1 MSTKYIYSD
10 RTGPSLPGGGNLYF
24 RTVTSYT
31 QDSSGRVTNPRTR
44 VYYSGLPGGKS
55 NDGALWTDGSST
67 SLDGFNAGGFV
78 PAAITLDGG
87 KTFTTFNYEQIDLDA
102 GLIPSGKKVGDPI
115 LGPTAILSLST
126 PGGVLNT
133 AIQDSII
140 NTAVKTEPGLAKQLA
155 AKLQNTASPDPRS
168 PDLNA
173 VNLGNIDTTNF
184 EIKSIAAAVKKHG
197 DYKYPLDMPNDMD
210 KITFTMIEYRGSRLK
225 SNQLGFKKRFDEKD
239 ETTGKTKDIKN
250 RLGTVT
256 MGIQPRISDRNSVG
270 WTDTDA
276 NTLGLLAGGTSLD
289 LMQQG
294 GAGITEILNK
304 IGNTFEAEKGNI
316 GTALKLKL
324 AGEAASISG
333 LTSRIGG
340 AIFNPNLELL
350 FDNPQLRPFDFTF
363 QLTPRDAL
371 EAKAVKQIIR
381 FFKQGMAV
389 QRTAAE
395 LFLKAPNVF
404 DINYMFGQKE
414 DHPGLNK
421 IKTCALQSFNVD
433 YTPTGSYMTFSDGTM
448 TAYSITLSFKE
459 LEPVYSDEYDVDK
472 QANETVDSVRIGF

>member
-1 MSTKYIYSD
+1 MSNTPTSWSFSKNPPIGNYGTIVDKRLTTITPTNPTGYTKLSTTSTDPVIQNMEYAIDINGNVSYEFTNA
-10 RTGPSLPGGGNLYF
+10 TGRKIQYNNIQEMVSPLSGANQINNWDAINTTALFKNSLQTNLTQ
-24 RTVTSYT
+24 RT
-31 QDSSGRVTNPRTR
+31 QDIIINQ
-44 VYYSGLPGGKS
+44 
-55 NDGALWTDGSST
+55 T
-67 SLDGFNAGGFV
+67 SPVSPFAQS
-78 PAAITLDGG
+78 P
-87 KTFTTFNYEQIDLDA
+87 
-102 GLIPSGKKVGDPI
+102 
-115 LGPTAILSLST
+115 T
-126 PGGVLNT
+126 PG
-133 AIQDSII
+133 
-140 NTAVKTEPGLAKQLA
+140 
-155 AKLQNTASPDPRS
+155 S

-184 EIKSIAAAVKKHG
+184 EIKSIDAAVKKHG

-210 KITFTMIEYRGSRLK
+210 KIKFTMIEYRGSRLK
-225 SNQLGFKKRFDEKD
+225 SNQLGFEKRFDEKD

-270 WTDTDA
+270 WSDTDA
-276 NTLGLLAGGTSLD
+276 NTLGLLAGGTSLQ

-363 QLTPRDAL
+363 QLTPRDPD
-371 EAKAVKQIIR
+371 EARAVKQIIR

-389 QRTAAE
+389 QRTAAD

-404 DINYMFGQKE
+404 DINYVFGQKE

>member
-1 MSTKYIYSD
+1 MASKTIESNQFQLNLLGQ
-10 RTGPSLPGGGNLYF
+10 TTPLYF
-24 RTVTSYT
+24 KTKTTFTPDVNGNPIQGTSKTELLYT
-31 QDSSGRVTNPRTR
+31 PNGSQFFTSATSTE
-44 VYYSGLPGGKS
+44 GGKAGS
-55 NDGALWTDGSST
+55 WELKKYTPAEILNTGIAQFAQPDGT
-67 SLDGFNAGGFV
+67 
-78 PAAITLDGG
+78 
-87 KTFTTFNYEQIDLDA
+87 
-102 GLIPSGKKVGDPI
+102 I
-115 LGPTAILSLST
+115 LGPTTVNSLQT
-126 PGGVLNT
+126 PNGVLNQIT
-133 AIQDSII
+133 QNSII
-140 NTAVKTEPGLAKQLA
+140 QAADKENIKGGYQKPLADKLKNTA
-155 AKLQNTASPDPRS
+155 PDPGPS
-168 PDLNA
+168 GPDA

-184 EIKSIAAAVKKHG
+184 QIKSIDAAVKKHG
-197 DYKYPLDMPNDMD
+197 NYQYPLDMPNDMD

-225 SNQLGFKKRFDEKD
+225 SNQLGFKKRFEEKD

-276 NTLGLLAGGTSLD
+276 NTLGLLAGGTSLQ
-289 LMQQG
+289 LMEQG

-363 QLTPRDAL
+363 QLTPRDL
-371 EAKAVKQIIR
+371 DEAKAVKQIIR

>member
-1 MSTKYIYSD
+1 MS
-10 RTGPSLPGGGNLYF
+10 
-24 RTVTSYT
+24 TSYT
-31 QDSSGRVTNPRTR
+31 WQVSSPNINNGPGVISSAYNVDDKSPFTTITGTNQ
-44 VYYSGLPGGKS
+44 SGFVKVFP
-55 NDGALWTDGSST
+55 DST
-67 SLDGFNAGGFV
+67 STDLNIKNLEYVVDTTGKIKYRVQDGTNVPPVFNSLQELADRRGNWGGATTDQV
-78 PAAITLDGG
+78 KLQMNGILKSTAEAKNIT
-87 KTFTTFNYEQIDLDA
+87 
-102 GLIPSGKKVGDPI
+102 PSQP
-115 LGPTAILSLST
+115 T
-126 PGGVLNT
+126 PG
-133 AIQDSII
+133 
-140 NTAVKTEPGLAKQLA
+140 
-155 AKLQNTASPDPRS
+155 S

-459 LEPVYSDEYDVDK
+459 LEPVYSDQYQDPND
-472 QANETVDSVRIGF
+472 NETVDSVRIGF

>member
-1 MSTKYIYSD
+1 MSNTPTSWSFSKNPPIGNYGTIVDKRLTTITPTNPTGYTKLSTTSTDPVIQNMEYAIDINGNVSY
-10 RTGPSLPGGGNLYF
+10 RFTNATGREIQYNNIQEMVSPLSGPNQINNWDAINTTALFKNSLQTNLTQ
-24 RTVTSYT
+24 RT
-31 QDSSGRVTNPRTR
+31 QD
-44 VYYSGLPGGKS
+44 
-55 NDGALWTDGSST
+55 
-67 SLDGFNAGGFV
+67 
-78 PAAITLDGG
+78 I
-87 KTFTTFNYEQIDLDA
+87 
-102 GLIPSGKKVGDPI
+102 
-115 LGPTAILSLST
+115 
-126 PGGVLNT
+126 
-133 AIQDSII
+133 II
-140 NTAVKTEPGLAKQLA
+140 NQT
-155 AKLQNTASPDPRS
+155 SPVSPFAQSPTPESGTDP
-168 PDLNA
+168 NA

-184 EIKSIAAAVKKHG
+184 QIKSIGAAIKQHG
-197 DYKYPLDMPNDMD
+197 NYQYPLEMPNDMD
-210 KITFTMIEYRGSRLK
+210 RITFTMIEYRGSRLK
-225 SNQLGFKKRFDEKD
+225 SNQLGFEKRFDEKD

-256 MGIQPRISDRNSVG
+256 MGIQPRISDRNSVS
-270 WTDTDA
+270 WNDTDA
-276 NTLGLLAGGTSLD
+276 NTLGLLAGGTSLE
-289 LMQQG
+289 LIQKG
-294 GAGITEILNK
+294 FSGITEILNK

-363 QLTPRDAL
+363 QLTPRDDK
-371 EAKAVKQIIR
+371 EAKQVKQIIR

-433 YTPTGSYMTFSDGTM
+433 YTPTGSYMTFPDGTM

-459 LEPVYSDEYDVDK
+459 LEPVYSDQYQDPENDNN
-472 QANETVDSVRIGF
+472 QEIEIGF